1 MIDERFVRRNKL
13 QRIPIPP
20 REVTAFDGDQ
30 GTTTSG
36 IVSVQTDIDGHIQHK
51 VCLYVIPKIDD
62 HDMIMGLAWMKDQ
75 EVTIHTKEEYLEIGP
90 RRLRI
95 ENNTKGMVR
104 GLHTQISG
112 IGFHAW
118 TRRARKNT
126 QVQIFSASLADIN
139 KALRQKIVTDPRTK
153 LPQQYQ
159 EFWALFDKSQ
169 ADKLPPSRPGADH
182 QIQLEQANG
191 KEAEAP
197 WGPLYN
203 MSRDELLVLRKT
215 LTELLDKNFIRVS
228 NSPAAAP
235 VLFVKKPGGGLRFCV
250 DYRGLN
256 RITRKDR
263 YPLPLIRET
272 LHNIGK
278 AKWFTKLDVVAAFHK
293 IRIQKGD
300 EWKTAF
306 RTRYGLFEWLVTPFG
321 LANAPSTFQRYI
333 NWALREYLDEFCS
346 AYVDDILIY
355 TNGTKE
361 DHQVH
366 VKKVLA
372 KLHGAGLQLDIDK
385 CEFEVTST
393 RYLGFIIEAGKGI
406 RMDPAKVEAIIGWE
420 APGSVRAIQ
429 SFLGFANFYRQ
440 FIQGYSALTA
450 PLTTLTRKDQAFRWT
465 EAAETAFRRLKELFT
480 RAPVL
485 VQFDSDR
492 KTILE
497 TDASAWSI
505 GGALMQFDDDG
516 ILRPCAFYSKKNA
529 PAECN
534 YEIYDKEMLA
544 IIRCLEEWDG
554 ELRSVKE
561 FEIRTDHKNLE
572 YFMTAKKLTE
582 RQMRWSLIL
591 SRYNFIIS
599 YIPGKQNERADAL
612 SRRDQDLPKGV
623 DDNRLQHRMVQLL
636 KPETIRAL
644 KRPTMLVSAKTLR
657 GRTMKSTAQEQPPP
671 IEPPREAEDTTETES
686 PTEEEMLWIQ
696 GKEQDPSYG
705 EITSSIVQQRR
716 TFPSELNLKVSIGEC
731 SLSTDNEPLFRERR
745 WVPNWE
751 PLRTRII
758 QKTHDSLST
767 GHPGREG
774 LSSLL
779 ARQFFWPGMTSA
791 VRQFARN
798 CDGCKGNKSWRE
810 RRSGFLKPLPIPS
823 RIWQEISIDF
833 ITDLPR
839 SRGCTNLMVIT
850 DRLSKGVILE
860 PCEDTRAETVAK
872 IFIRGFYRHHG
883 IPRAI
888 VSDRGTQFVGQL
900 WKRICTLL
908 QIARRL
914 STAYHPETDGSTER
928 MNQTIEAYIRIF
940 TNYDQDDWVGL
951 LPYAELAINNRD
963 AASTKVSPFFLM
975 HGYHIEPVKFTNDEP
990 MPTGVQSPIQQ
1001 ADDIVRKLKQ
1011 ATDWAQA
1018 AMAVAQ
1024 QSQEEAANRTR
1035 QQAPAFKVGD
1045 KVWLDLRN
1053 IRTKRPCKKLDTKYA
1068 KFSVIERIS
1077 SHSYRLDT
1085 PPGIHNVFHVAL
1097 LQLAATDPLPSQVRT
1112 DNQPPPQLVD
1122 GEEEYE
1128 LEAILRERYVRRGR
1142 GRRKEYLVKW
1152 AGYQEPTWEPASAL
1166 EDTAVLEVWERRLAE
1181 GGSTVTG

>member
-1 MIDERFVRRNKL
+1 
-13 QRIPIPP
+13 
-20 REVTAFDGDQ
+20 VTAFDGDQ
-30 GTTTSG
+30 GTTTSE
-36 IVSVQTDIDGHIQHK
+36 IVKIQTDINGHTQHQ
-51 VCLYVIPKIDD
+51 VYLYIIPKIDD
-62 HDMIMGLAWMKDQ
+62 HEIIMGLAWMKDQ
-75 EVTIHTKEEYLEIGP
+75 EVTIHAKEEYLEIGP
-90 RRLRI
+90 RRLRV
-95 ENNTKGMVR
+95 ESSTKDIVGSS
-104 GLHTQISG
+104 LTQISG
-112 IGFHAW
+112 VGFHAW
-118 TRRARKNT
+118 SRRTRKDDRVK
-126 QVQIFSASLADIN
+126 IFSASLADIN
-139 KALRQKIVTDPRTK
+139 KALQRKICTDPKTK
-153 LPQQYQ
+153 LPSQYR
-159 EFWALFDKSQ
+159 EFWALFDQSQ
-169 ADKLPPSRPGADH
+169 ADKLPPLRPGADH
-182 QIQLEQANG
+182 QIQLEQENG
-191 KEAEAP
+191 KEAEVP

-203 MSRDELLVLRKT
+203 MSREELLVLRKT

-256 RITRKDR
+256 KVTRKDR

-272 LHNIGK
+272 LHNLGK

-293 IRIQKGD
+293 IRVQKGD

-333 NWALREYLDEFCS
+333 NWALKDYLDEFCS

-355 TNGTKE
+355 TDGTKE
-361 DHQVH
+361 DHEAH
-366 VKKVLA
+366 VKKVLT
-372 KLHGAGLQLDIDK
+372 KLQQAGLQLDIDK
-385 CEFEVTST
+385 CEFGVTKT
-393 RYLGFIIEAGKGI
+393 KYLGFIIEANKGI
-406 RMDPAKVEAIIGWE
+406 QMDPAKVEAIVGWE
-420 APGSVRAIQ
+420 APGSVKATQ

-440 FIQGYSALTA
+440 FIEGYSAIAA
-450 PLTTLTRKDQAFRWT
+450 PLTTLTKKDQAFQWT
-465 EAAETAFRRLKELFT
+465 EEAETAFTRLKELFIK
-480 RAPVL
+480 APVL
-485 VQFDSDR
+485 SQFDSER
-492 KTILE
+492 RTILE
-497 TDASAWSI
+497 TDASGWSI

-612 SRRDQDLPKGV
+612 SRREQDSPKGAE
-623 DDNRLQHRMVQLL
+623 DDRLQHRMVQLL
-636 KPETIRAL
+636 KPETIRKL
-644 KRPTMLVSAKTLR
+644 KGSTMVASAKSSHHKPVQL
-657 GRTMKSTAQEQPPP
+657 AEQEQQPLV
-671 IEPPREAEDTTETES
+671 EPLQRTEEAMEAMPLAEEELLAGDEM
-686 PTEEEMLWIQ
+686 PTEDETLWTQ
-696 GKEQDPSYG
+696 GKDQD
-705 EITSSIVQQRR
+705 ITYRGIIDSITQQRR
-716 TFPSELNLKVSIGEC
+716 TFPMDLGLKVSIGEC
-731 SLSTDNEPLFRERR
+731 SLSANNEPLFRERR

-751 PLRTRII
+751 PLRTKII

-774 LSSLL
+774 LLSLL
-779 ARQFFWPGMTSA
+779 ARQFFWPGMA
-791 VRQFARN
+791 GDVRQFVRN
-798 CDGCKGNKSWRE
+798 CDGCKGNKAWRE

-833 ITDLPR
+833 ITDLPK
-839 SRGCTNLMVIT
+839 SHGCTNLMVIT

-860 PCEDTRAETVAK
+860 PCSDIRAETVAK
-872 IFIRGFYRHHG
+872 KFIQVFYRHHG

-888 VSDRGTQFVGQL
+888 VSDRGVQFVGQL
-900 WKRICTLL
+900 WKRVCTLL
-908 QIARRL
+908 QITRRL

-928 MNQTIEAYIRIF
+928 MNQTVEAYIRIF
-940 TNYDQDDWVGL
+940 TNYDQDNWVDL
-951 LPYAELAINNRD
+951 LSYAELAINNRD
-963 AASTKVSPFFLM
+963 ATATKVSPFFLM
-975 HGYHIEPVKFTNDEP
+975 HGYHVEPVTFTDDEP
-990 MPTGVQSPIQQ
+990 TATTTQSPIQQ
-1001 ADDIVRKLKQ
+1001 ADSIIYKLKQ

-1068 KFSVIERIS
+1068 KFTITERIS

-1097 LQLAATDPLPSQVRT
+1097 LQLAATDPLPSQAQT
-1112 DNQPPPQLVD
+1112 DSQPPPQLVD
-1122 GEEEYE
+1122 GEEEWE
-1128 LEAILRERYVRRGR
+1128 LEAILREKYVRRGR
-1142 GRRKEYLVKW
+1142 GRKKKYLVKW
-1152 AGYQEPTWEPASAL
+1152 VGYQEPTWEPAAAL
-1166 EDTAVLEVWERRLAE
+1166 GGTAVLETWERRLPE
-1181 GGSTVTG
+1181 GGGTVTG